1 LRMTDAVL
9 VFPYFNDGRSP
20 LFKFPPLGLGYIA
33 ASLRQN
39 GYSVK
44 IVDCTFSTW
53 DKALHDVRTAHP
65 RLIGIYSML
74 SMVDPALKLGAAL
87 RDDCELLI
95 AGGPMPSAYPKM
107 FLGTFD
113 MVVQGEAES
122 TLVEVMRKINGG
134 GTFDEV
140 KGLHLT
146 NRALASTVMV
156 RAADGGGSLFT
167 GQRPLT
173 DDIDQIPFP
182 ARDLYDNDMYQR
194 YYEEHYDYTITSAIT
209 SRGCPFCCDFC
220 WRPDYGRFYR
230 VRTPANI
237 VDEMEEIVYKYRY
250 DRIWF
255 ADELFIASKKHVIE
269 ICEEIK
275 RRKLDV
281 LWECLAR
288 ADIVDDAV
296 ANAMKE
302 AGCHKVIFG
311 LEAGDDRTLKTMKK
325 HLTVEQSSRAVHMMV
340 KHGVKVGAFF
350 ILGYPGETNETM
362 LNTIRLASRL
372 PLDYFSM
379 TVPYP
384 LPGTGLYERVKDKM
398 TAKEWEK
405 PLHGYDHKLL
415 FQHDFSIDK
424 LKYGVWKAIT
434 QSAMRKRLGPFY
446 GVLGPWERYTDRKFE
461 MMN

>member
-1 LRMTDAVL
+1 MSDAVL

-33 ASLRQN
+33 SALQQN
-39 GYSVK
+39 GYSTK

-53 DKALHDVRTAHP
+53 DKAISDVRSAHP
-65 RLIGIYSML
+65 RVVGIYSML
-74 SMVDPALKLGAAL
+74 SMVDPALKLAAEL
-87 RDDCELLI
+87 RNHCELLV

-107 FLGTFD
+107 FLGNFD
-113 MVVQGEAES
+113 LVIQGEGEGTMVDIMRKLVSGGALEEVQGIHIGS
-122 TLVEVMRKINGG
+122 
-134 GTFDEV
+134 
-140 KGLHLT
+140 
-146 NRALASTVMV
+146 RALATTITA
-156 RAADGGGSLFT
+156 RAADGGGPIFT
-167 GQRPLT
+167 GPRPLIQEL
-173 DDIDQIPFP
+173 DEIQFP
-182 ARDLYDNDMYQR
+182 ARELYDNQAYQQ
-194 YYEEHYDYTITSAIT
+194 YYRENYDYTITSMIA

-230 VRTPANI
+230 VRSPENI
-237 VDEMEEIVYKYRY
+237 VDEMEEIVYRY
-250 DRIWF
+250 GYERIWF
-255 ADELFIASKKHVIE
+255 ADELFIASKKHVIQ

-296 ANAMKE
+296 AQAMRD

-311 LEAGDDRTLKTMKK
+311 LEAGDDRTLKSMNK
-325 HLTVEQSSRAVHMMV
+325 HLTVEQSSRAVCLMV
-340 KHGVKVGAFF
+340 KHGIKVGSFF

-362 LNTIRLASRL
+362 LKTIRLASRL

-415 FQHDFSIDK
+415 FQHDFSIEK

-434 QSAMRKRLGPFY
+434 QSAWRKRLGPLY
-446 GVLGPWERYTDRKFE
+446 PMLMPWELYTDHKFRE
-461 MMN
+461 MN